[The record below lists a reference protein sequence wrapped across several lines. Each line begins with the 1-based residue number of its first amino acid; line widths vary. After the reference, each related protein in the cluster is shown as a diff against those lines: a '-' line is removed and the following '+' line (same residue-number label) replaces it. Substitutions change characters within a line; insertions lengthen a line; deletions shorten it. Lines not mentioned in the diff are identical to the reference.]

1 MLKVIGYTH
10 LGLRVEKSYLED
22 RISNE
27 NFVKNEPQ
35 EVIETTKARINELNE
50 QIETIEELKKSL

>member
-22 RISNE
+22 KLGWTIARLMSE
-27 NFVKNEPQ
+27 CEDCK
-35 EVIETTKARINELNE
+35 EVIVLDGFTGEILGEM
-50 QIETIEELKKSL
+50 